1 MFSFVCSL
9 LNVKKNK
16 KKKHLQNVTY
26 AEIIIMATFEAVW
39 LTLPCVLLLTHWG
52 Q

>member
-9 LNVKKNK
+9 LNVKKK
-16 KKKHLQNVTY
+16 SLQNVTY
-26 AEIIIMATFEAVW
+26 AEIISMATFEAVW
-39 LTLPCVLLLTHWG
+39 LTLPCVLFLTPWG